1 MKSSLDSCHSNNLY
15 ERLHKILRES
25 HPMEEVGVDLYR
37 ELEIIQSDREKLTRI
52 IDFKMYTVCI
62 QFDGLKQ
69 TTQIPEG
76 LFIETC
82 KYTLVWANDW
92 DYEVIAEPIEIEY
105 SDFDCHTF
113 IEWESPELPPVITQN
128 TCAAGSFGDELQL
141 AEDLIEYYG
150 NLEDVN
156 LGEFPKPLIPLI
168 KRSIVEYKKYNRFY
182 GFPKLVI

>member
-69 TTQIPEG
+69 TAQIPEG

-82 KYTLVWANDW
+82 TYTLVWANDW
-92 DYEVIAEPIEIEY
+92 ITKQSQSPLKLTTVI
-105 SDFDCHTF
+105 
-113 IEWESPELPPVITQN
+113 
-128 TCAAGSFGDELQL
+128 
-141 AEDLIEYYG
+141 LIA
-150 NLEDVN
+150 
-156 LGEFPKPLIPLI
+156 IPLLDG
-168 KRSIVEYKKYNRFY
+168 KAQSCHQ
-182 GFPKLVI
+182 